1 MGYTTEFTGY
11 MKIDPPL
18 NPEQVSYINKFS
30 GTRRMKRDPD
40 KASQIPDP
48 LREAVGLPIGEDG
61 CYFVGGD
68 GWKGKDEDDSVI
80 DYNSSPA
87 GQPGLW
93 CQWVISGDGT
103 GLEWDWGEKF
113 YEYEDWLVYI
123 QVHFLTPWGS
133 KLTGEISWSGEEWD
147 DRGILYALDGRIEGV
162 LDTIKNYGPAWE
174 NWEFMD
180 KGKNK

>member
-18 NPEQVSYINKFS
+18 NPDQVSYINKFS
-30 GTRRMKRDPD
+30 ETRRMKRDPD
-40 KASQIPDP
+40 KASQNPDP
-48 LREAVGLPIGEDG
+48 LREAVGLPIGEEG
-61 CYFVGGD
+61 GYFVGCI
-68 GWKGKDEDDSVI
+68 DDSVTGPN
-80 DYNSSPA
+80 DPPA

-93 CQWVISGDGT
+93 CQWVITGDGT
-103 GLEWDWGEKF
+103 VLEWDYGEKF
-113 YEYEDWLVYI
+113 YEYERWLQYI
-123 QVHFLTPWGS
+123 QEHFLTPWGS